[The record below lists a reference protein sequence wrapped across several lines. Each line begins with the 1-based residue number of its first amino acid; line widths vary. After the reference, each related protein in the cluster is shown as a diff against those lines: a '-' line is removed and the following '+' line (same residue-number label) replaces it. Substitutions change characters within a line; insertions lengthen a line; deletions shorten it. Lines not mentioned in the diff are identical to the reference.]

1 MAPKTERMKV
11 EVTDS
16 TEGETRTFKIILRAP
31 NSDFQLADLL
41 RQRGVISPLDGDL
54 KQAVKVA
61 TQIYLAAAEAL
72 IASLTTAGTATQK
85 TASNRTRKDRNSTRT
100 SPTLGS
106 ASELQQGST
115 AATN

>member
-1 MAPKTERMKV
+1 MALKMERIKV

-16 TEGETRTFKIILRAP
+16 TEGETRTFKIVLRAP

-41 RQRGVISPLDGDL
+41 RQRGVMSPLNGEL

-61 TQIYLAAAEAL
+61 TQNYLAGAEER
-72 IASLTTAGTATQK
+72 ISTLTKVSTATPK
-85 TASNRTRKDRNSTRT
+85 TPTNRTRKDRNATRT
-100 SPTLGS
+100 SSTSGS

-115 AATN
+115 AGQ